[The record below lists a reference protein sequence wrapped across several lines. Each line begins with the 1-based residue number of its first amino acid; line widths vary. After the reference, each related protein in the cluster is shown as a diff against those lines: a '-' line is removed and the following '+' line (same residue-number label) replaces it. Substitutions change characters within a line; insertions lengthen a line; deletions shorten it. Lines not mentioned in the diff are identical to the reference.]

1 MYTTYRLKTD
11 ELGEDFLDSLRALF
25 KDKTIEIAVCEAEA
39 EAEADD
45 ETAYLLRSQANR
57 KRLMEAIENVRHGHT
72 VQVDFN
78 NPT

>member
-39 EAEADD
+39 EADD
-45 ETAYLLRSQANR
+45 ETAYLLRSPANR
-57 KRLMEAIENVRHGHT
+57 KRLMEAIENVRQGHR
-72 VQVDFN
+72 VQVDFDS
-78 NPT
+78 PP